1 MYDDAELE
9 RKKNRAA
16 FTGAIHRQ
24 AYDNRDFVFDPMSGQ
39 PIKHDQS
46 GVPQAQVEAG
56 TFVVLYPGEDIK
68 TFDGDTTGQGYAD
81 FVRQQ
86 LLCMA
91 AAQGIPF
98 EFLTGDYKGVNDRL
112 MRVILNEYHRLIE
125 QFQWLVTIPQICT
138 PVYNAFID
146 DAVLFGLLPAPGY
159 ATNRENYLKV
169 AWHPHRWPY
178 LNPEQDVNA
187 AGLEIKFGLNSRT
200 GAARERGLNAADI
213 DRENAEDKERA
224 EELGLSYET
233 HANAQ
238 GGDDFGREGGMSR
251 TSDDTEDPQRQSYN
265 RLRRFRNF
273 NARFYDRAA

>member
-1 MYDDAELE
+1 
-9 RKKNRAA
+9 
-16 FTGAIHRQ
+16 
-24 AYDNRDFVFDPMSGQ
+24 MSGA
-39 PIKHDQS
+39 PITKDANA
-46 GVPQAQVEAG
+46 VPQAQVEAG

-86 LLCMA
+86 LLGMA
-91 AAQGIPF
+91 AGQGIPF
-98 EFLTGDYKGVNDRL
+98 EFLSGDYKGVNDRI
-112 MRVILNEYHRLIE
+112 MRVILNEYHRLVE
-125 QFQWLVTIPQICT
+125 QFQWLVTIPQICV

-146 DAVLFGLLPAPGY
+146 DAVFAGVLSAPGY
-159 ATNRENYLKV
+159 DTRRAEYLKV

-213 DRENAEDKERA
+213 DRENAEDKNRA
-224 EELGLSYET
+224 ESLGLSYET
-233 HANAQ
+233 HASDQ
-238 GGDDFGREGGMSR
+238 GGEGFGREGGLSKR
-251 TSDDTEDPQRQSYN
+251 TPDDTEDPQHQAYQ

-273 NARFYDRAA
+273 NSRFYGEAA